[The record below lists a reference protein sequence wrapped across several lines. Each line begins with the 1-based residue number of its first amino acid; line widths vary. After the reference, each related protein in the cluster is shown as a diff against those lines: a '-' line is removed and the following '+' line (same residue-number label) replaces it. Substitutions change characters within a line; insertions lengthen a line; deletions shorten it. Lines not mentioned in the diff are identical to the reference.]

1 VSDTVLNT
9 KPGYLTT
16 EFWLTI
22 AALAA
27 GVVLVVVGSED
38 MGKWIIST
46 AIPGYAISRGVAK
59 K

>member
-1 VSDTVLNT
+1 MNDTILKN

-22 AALAA
+22 AALVA